1 MNLRRK
7 YLSAALAVGAATAMI
22 VPLQAAVAQSSPPD
36 PYFNFSVGPQ
46 AKILTRGAALRVP
59 ISVTCFPETFNYG
72 INIFVTQRVSGGRIA
87 SGSGYVNGPLN
98 CDGFPHVVDTTLIA
112 NQNAFK
118 VGTALSTADAYACT
132 PLQCNSFQEQKEI
145 TIKK

>member
-7 YLSAALAVGAATAMI
+7 YLSAALAVGADLMI

-46 AKILTRGAALRVP
+46 AKILTRGVALRVP

-72 INIFVTQRVSGGRIA
+72 INIFVTQRVSVAA
-87 SGSGYVNGPLN
+87 SHLVRR
-98 CDGFPHVVDTTLIA
+98 T
-112 NQNAFK
+112 
-118 VGTALSTADAYACT
+118 
-132 PLQCNSFQEQKEI
+132 
-145 TIKK
+145 

>member
-46 AKILTRGAALRVP
+46 ATILTRGAALRVP
-59 ISVTCFPETFNYG
+59 VSVTCFPETFNYG
-72 INIFVTQRVSGGRIA
+72 INIFVTQRVAGGRIA
-87 SGSGYVNGPLN
+87 SGSAFVNGPLN
-98 CDGFPHVVDTTLIA
+98 CDGFPHVVNTTLIA

-118 VGTALSTADAYACT
+118 TGTALSTADAFACT

-145 TIKK
+145 SIKK

>member
-46 AKILTRGAALRVP
+46 ATILTKGAGLRVP
-59 ISVTCFPETFNYG
+59 VSVTCFPETFNFG
-72 INIFVTQRVSGGRIA
+72 MSIFVTQRVGGGRIA
-87 SGSGYVNGPLN
+87 SGSAFVDGSLN
-98 CDGFPHVVDTTLIA
+98 CDGFPHVVTTTLIA

-118 VGTALSTADAYACT
+118 TGTALSTADAFACT